1 MDQQGPS
8 DKYTFLNPNHNF
20 NLTPSNGVAVPI
32 FNLPYDT
39 RFITNSPYTS
49 YHRFGSDPLFNRDVQ
64 NVNEMEHWG
73 VATTVEWE
81 LTDNVHFKSITSYRE
96 FENTFGRDSDG
107 TPLPVDHT
115 WDTSIHEQLTQE
127 FQITGLAADE
137 RLDWATG
144 ILLLR
149 RRRLEPGM
157 EFPVSVHSVDEQ
169 PQGRARRSR
178 AGPCS
183 CTART
188 TSTTC

>member
-1 MDQQGPS
+1 M
-8 DKYTFLNPNHNF
+8 T
-20 NLTPSNGVAVPI
+20 VPV

-39 RFITNSPYTS
+39 RFITNDPYTS
-49 YHRFGSDPLFNRDVQ
+49 YHRFGSDPLFNRDVE
-64 NVNEMEHWG
+64 NVNQMEHWG
-73 VATTVEWE
+73 VASTVEWQVV
-81 LTDNVHFKSITSYRE
+81 DNVHFKSITSYRE

-127 FQITGLAADE
+127 FQLTGLAADE

-144 ILLLR
+144 FFYYDADDSNQGWNFLYPFILSTNNHKD
-149 RRRLEPGM
+149 
-157 EFPVSVHSVDEQ
+157 VQ
-169 PQGRARRSR
+169 RSR